1 MTASTIS
8 TTNLERILTAY
19 GWTWTKDRHGRID
32 EIANASPMGE
42 DIRIT
47 IPETTSVW
55 QEVCNRA
62 ETYDPDEHATDL
74 IRNPE
79 TGQPA
84 SVRRLIDDAEEIGR
98 MLYTLDQAFHRA
110 IRYDTRTG
118 DRPDTEITGP
128 DCERLR
134 TEVTGY
140 ITAYWQ
146 QACDGHPYYAFQH
159 DGKTARDMALD
170 YMHERY
176 EDYLNDLETQTP
188 GILDTFAHQ
197 SPEPPTADDRTGRAM
212 EAFDRMFDRLWPDPT
227 TTTTGKVLAALK
239 KTISR
244 HDQNYAGYDYMIDPN
259 DLDVMALELANTLH

>member
-1 MTASTIS
+1 MTATRPDDLIIADIGHRAGELVAATSRHQW
-8 TTNLERILTAY
+8 NLTGMGPDRPEESRVICIQLIEALRGLLNRDAAAQHPTRDDAPAEAY
-19 GWTWTKDRHGRID
+19 
-32 EIANASPMGE
+32 A
-42 DIRIT
+42 
-47 IPETTSVW
+47 
-55 QEVCNRA
+55 
-62 ETYDPDEHATDL
+62 ATD
-74 IRNPE
+74 P
-79 TGQPA
+79 T
-84 SVRRLIDDAEEIGR
+84 RR
-98 MLYTLDQAFHRA
+98 Q
-110 IRYDTRTG
+110 
-118 DRPDTEITGP
+118 
-128 DCERLR
+128 LR
-134 TEVTGY
+134 DEVIGY

-176 EDYLNDLETQTP
+176 EDYLNDLGAQNP

-197 SPEPPTADDRTGRAM
+197 SPELPQADDRTGRAM